1 MARYLH
7 LLLLLVFQVIEGF
20 VCTRGAQRGCRPS
33 PAGATASPCRP
44 RYFFSADPR
53 RGPADDDWLSAFV
66 KRFLPTP
73 EDVGLTRYDRTTQPE
88 RYPCTKDEFAALL
101 GSDKKGSDAALLR
114 QLLAKTNLETR
125 ELTLAYDANRDGW
138 DAKAFHKKVDKK
150 GPAVVLCR
158 SVDGGVFGGYN
169 PTGWVNYG
177 EYRGSIAAF
186 LYVFPNGDVTQR
198 PVKLA
203 KISGAGL
210 AQIDDGQGPRFGSE
224 GLTVLLER
232 SRPKQV
238 RCKLGLYYERLPDGG
253 KSFLPGG
260 AAEAVL
266 NELKVFVGVYAP
278 GEKVPYDDAMPFS
291 LN

>member
-1 MARYLH
+1 MGVV
-7 LLLLLVFQVIEGF
+7 LLLLVLA
-20 VCTRGAQRGCRPS
+20 TRQGVLTESFHTRRFS
-33 PAGATASPCRP
+33 RSTSCRP
-44 RYFFSADPR
+44 RAAPLVAVDK

-73 EDVGLTRYDRTTQPE
+73 EDVGLTRYDRSSQPE
-88 RYPCTKDEFAALL
+88 RYPCTKDEFADLL
-101 GSDKKGSDAALLR
+101 PSDKKGSDAALLR

-125 ELTLAYDANRDGW
+125 ELALAYDANRDGW
-138 DAKAFHKKVDKK
+138 NAKSFHGKVDKK

-158 SVDGGVFGGYN
+158 SASGGVFGGYN
-169 PTGWVNYG
+169 PCGWVNYG

-186 LYVFPNGDVTQR
+186 LFVFPDGDVKLR

-224 GLTVLLER
+224 GLTVVLER
-232 SRPKQV
+232 SRPRQV

-253 KSFLPGG
+253 NSFLPGG
-260 AAEAVL
+260 AAQDELAD
-266 NELKVFVGVYAP
+266 LKVYVGVYAA